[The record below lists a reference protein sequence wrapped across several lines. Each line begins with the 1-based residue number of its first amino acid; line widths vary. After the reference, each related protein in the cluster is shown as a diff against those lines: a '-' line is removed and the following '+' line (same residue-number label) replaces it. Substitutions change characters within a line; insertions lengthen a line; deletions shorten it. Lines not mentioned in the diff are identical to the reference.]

1 MTLVLRKQSAEDRIE
16 GRDPPPDWS
25 DDDYAVVNE
34 ELVGRIYRQ
43 QVQGDIKWL
52 WFLQTVPAPLPNQGI
67 ADTLDEAK
75 AALTSR
81 YEQVKRGE

>member
-1 MTLVLRKQSAEDRIE
+1 M
-16 GRDPPPDWS
+16 
-25 DDDYAVVNE
+25 
-34 ELVGRIYRQ
+34 
-43 QVQGDIKWL
+43 QGEIKWL